1 MKNLTGYSKFINVR
15 KMLDFL
21 KMCIKYL
28 KLVFPDNKVCF
39 KMTEI
44 KSMALASIYTQ
55 RSVKI
60 IEGLETSHF
69 I

>member
-1 MKNLTGYSKFINVR
+1 MFIEH
-15 KMLDFL
+15 
-21 KMCIKYL
+21 L
-28 KLVFPDNKVCF
+28 KLVFPDTKMCF

-60 IEGLETSHF
+60 IEGLETSL
-69 I
+69 IWESNVIQESLRVRCKRNVY